1 MTGKADVLVAG
12 VRCPV
17 VGAITM
23 DMCMVDVTAL
33 TGAGAR
39 LGDEVVLLGAQGG
52 GCISADELAAWS
64 GTIRGDL
71 LRHLQARA
79 ARLRRGA
86 LVMADTPGGLMSGP
100 DAASDGDGPRSTWDK
115 IISVNDKIWAIPTG
129 VVEDIGTHVMLF
141 ATSVRWLFKRPFRV
155 GVLFEAMDYI
165 GVQSLMI
172 VSMIGLFVGMV
183 FALQLTSALRQFG
196 TEGFVGA
203 TLGIAVTRELSP
215 VFTSIVVAARA
226 GAGMATEIGS
236 MRITEQIDALSTIAV
251 NPVQYLVT
259 PRVIAGTIMVPLLSL
274 LFVTMA
280 MAGGYGVAVWIEHV
294 DPGVFVENAR
304 WIVETKDLVQGIV
317 KATVFGCALTVISCT
332 QGFNASGGA
341 KGVGMGTTRAVV
353 GSFVTILI
361 LDYFLTD
368 VILLLQHK

>member
-1 MTGKADVLVAG
+1 
-12 VRCPV
+12 
-17 VGAITM
+17 
-23 DMCMVDVTAL
+23 
-33 TGAGAR
+33 
-39 LGDEVVLLGAQGG
+39 
-52 GCISADELAAWS
+52 
-64 GTIRGDL
+64 
-71 LRHLQARA
+71 
-79 ARLRRGA
+79 
-86 LVMADTPGGLMSGP
+86 MANPPGLMAGP
-100 DAASDGDGPRSTWDK
+100 DSAPPEERRSTWDK
-115 IISVNDKIWAIPTG
+115 IVSVNDKLWALPTAL
-129 VVEDIGTHVMLF
+129 VEQVGTHVMLF
-141 ATSVRWLFKRPFRV
+141 VSSVRWLFKRPFRI
-155 GVLFEAMDYI
+155 GVLVEAMDYI
-165 GVQSLMI
+165 GVQSLLI
-172 VSMIGLFVGMV
+172 VCMIGLFVGMV

-226 GAGMATEIGS
+226 GAGMATELGS
-236 MRITEQIDALSTIAV
+236 MRITEQIDALATMAV

-259 PRVIAGTIMVPLLSL
+259 PRVLAGTIMVPLLSL

-280 MAGGYGVAVWIEHV
+280 MAGGYGVAVWLEHV

-304 WIVETKDLVQGIV
+304 WLVDTKDLVQGIT

-341 KGVGMGTTRAVV
+341 KGVGIGTTRAVV

-368 VILLLQHK
+368 IILVLQHK